1 MDQQTIT
8 KNNTRVELYDWIRV
22 IATLFVVI
30 GHSVYLKIVVAHG
43 GVDYQLPLNLSP
55 TYYGKLL
62 SFIREGHWIL
72 VYFHMPLFFF
82 LSGAVLGL
90 KPIKSLFHFIK
101 SKIKRLIIPFF
112 AAGFFF
118 MLPIKFLG
126 NFYTFNGMIQAM
138 LTYWKGGLEADDGH
152 LWFLAALFWCLVI
165 FGILVHLLKKIHI
178 DNPFIPF
185 IICFIIATLASKY
198 SITDFM
204 EINNGLKFIH
214 WLAAG
219 YVFENYRRLY
229 KFSYIRSVI
238 ICIIFVGFHLWNRQV
253 HFYNHYFLVI
263 FGIIFSIAFANVLSP
278 LFKYLDVNFHNGY
291 QHFINKLFV
300 IYLFHDPLEYL
311 VLRFFFNRDLLS
323 TSLGCYAYLF
333 MRTIG
338 VILISLLISNILD
351 FILAQ
356 LKSRFAKTAI

>member
-1 MDQQTIT
+1 
-8 KNNTRVELYDWIRV
+8 
-22 IATLFVVI
+22 
-30 GHSVYLKIVVAHG
+30 
-43 GVDYQLPLNLSP
+43 
-55 TYYGKLL
+55 
-62 SFIREGHWIL
+62 
-72 VYFHMPLFFF
+72 MPLFFF

-90 KPIKSLFHFIK
+90 KPIKNLLYFIK

-112 AAGFFF
+112 TASFFF
-118 MLPIKFLG
+118 MLPVKFLG
-126 NFYTFNGMIQAM
+126 NFYSFNGMIRAAF
-138 LTYWKGGLEADDGH
+138 TIWHGGLESDDGH

-165 FGILVHLLKKIHI
+165 FGILIKSLKKIHI
-178 DNPFIPF
+178 ENPLIPF

-214 WLAAG
+214 WVAAG
-219 YVFENYRRLY
+219 YVFENYRHFY
-229 KFSYIRSVI
+229 KFSYSRSVI
-238 ICIIFVGFHLWNRQV
+238 ICIVFVCFHLWNRQV

-291 QHFINKLFV
+291 QNFINKLFA

-311 VLRFFFNRDLLS
+311 VLRIFFNRNLLS
-323 TSLGCYAYLF
+323 SSLGCYAYLF

-338 VILISLLISNILD
+338 VILISLFISNILD
-351 FILAQ
+351 FILVQ
-356 LKSRFAKTAI
+356 LKSRFKKTIV